1 MKWNHQCLV
10 YLFASLSSLSFP
22 IFHFFFLLNIIFIVF
37 LVFVFLSLHR
47 TRVILL
53 QVTSHWISKLMNRPS
68 SCLLTGVT
76 TSVRPITALLPWNHR
91 PSTRISAKKR
101 MLPIRRLTATP
112 RPTNGALPCI
122 IASSNLC
129 SQKFWAK
136 KKLGTVPSKSDYL
149 SWMFYLSLFGIVLL
163 IVGSLFLRLKDA
175 KNIGKPQNKCRFGDC
190 PRFSPSS
197 WNVSRSAICFGETRL
212 TKKSTFL
219 SSMFPFL
226 CVRSSNF

>member
-1 MKWNHQCLV
+1 M
-10 YLFASLSSLSFP
+10 
-22 IFHFFFLLNIIFIVF
+22 
-37 LVFVFLSLHR
+37 FVFLSLHR

-91 PSTRISAKKR
+91 RSTRISAKKR

-136 KKLGTVPSKSDYL
+136 KKPGTVPSKSDYL

-163 IVGSLFLRLKDA
+163 IVVSLFLRLKDA

-197 WNVSRSAICFGETRL
+197 
-212 TKKSTFL
+212 
-219 SSMFPFL
+219 
-226 CVRSSNF
+226 